1 MKIQYQMTHQVYFIK
16 EPNICR
22 KVLVLNWILIVT
34 GVQHP
39 YQAMKKRMTLILVNQ
54 LTYLIPTVPL
64 LKTIL
69 AMMNNPYDVAKD
81 PLPEEE
87 PDITYLGDNWNWNQN
102 CWEEHDIEK
111 EIPGLQEHDHH
122 NGPEARVLSEDSTSN
137 SVFLKQLQCV
147 GYCFSVYVQKVIN
160 ILEKSIL
167 S

>member
-1 MKIQYQMTHQVYFIK
+1 MTHQEYFIK

-87 PDITYLGDNWNWNQN
+87 PDITYLGDNWNWN
-102 CWEEHDIEK
+102 
-111 EIPGLQEHDHH
+111 
-122 NGPEARVLSEDSTSN
+122 
-137 SVFLKQLQCV
+137 
-147 GYCFSVYVQKVIN
+147 
-160 ILEKSIL
+160 
-167 S
+167 